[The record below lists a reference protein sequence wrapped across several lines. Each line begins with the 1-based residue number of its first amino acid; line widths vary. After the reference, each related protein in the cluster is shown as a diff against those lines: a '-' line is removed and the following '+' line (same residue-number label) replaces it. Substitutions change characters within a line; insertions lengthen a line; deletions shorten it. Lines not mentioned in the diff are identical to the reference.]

1 MKYEEKYCEQV
12 QTDIEALI
20 EQVKYLMSV
29 VAFLEDAR
37 LMDMPMYKRP
47 QLFDAVGAIYE
58 QHMKNKYQQ

>member
-1 MKYEEKYCEQV
+1 MRYEAKYCEQV
-12 QTDIEALI
+12 QTDIEALT

-37 LMDMPMYKRP
+37 ILDMPMYKQP

-58 QHMKNKYQQ
+58 QHMTNKQ